1 MIASKVTI
9 TKDLRDRL
17 ATPTKERWY
26 NNIVLLVPPGTEK
39 VFVPEMQRNNIK
51 VLISEP
57 SRYDEN
63 ETALQMLLN
72 EHSLLIS
79 IGLCSSNIFDKDICI
94 GVNRDWSRPTDFVID
109 LVSEGLEKLGYR
121 VGDNKPFTFAYSIEK
136 DCGYNAISLVV
147 NKSLYMNEKTK
158 EFTVGAAK
166 LRKDMETLYG
176 ILNNYWE
183 EI

>member
-1 MIASKVTI
+1 MIESKLT
-9 TKDLRDRL
+9 TNKDLRDRL
-17 ATPTKERWY
+17 ANPISERWY
-26 NNIVLLVPPGTEK
+26 NNIVLLVPPGTEN
-39 VFVPEMQRNNIK
+39 VFVPEMQRNNIN

-158 EFTVGAAK
+158 EFIVGAAK
-166 LRKDMETLYG
+166 LRNDMETLYG